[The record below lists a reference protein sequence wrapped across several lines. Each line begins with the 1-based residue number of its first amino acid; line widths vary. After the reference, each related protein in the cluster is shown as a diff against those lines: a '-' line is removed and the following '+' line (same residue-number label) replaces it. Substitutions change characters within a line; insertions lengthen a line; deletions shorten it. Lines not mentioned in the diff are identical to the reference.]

1 MAGSITS
8 NSLPPGQDALV
19 FQCYGCKTVLSD
31 SHEFVCTLTAPG
43 PDAAQFVAVRG
54 VSDAQVDQIAHTPG
68 DQTTYVSLCCKGCGA
83 SVGRVYT
90 EVPPSLSLVRNLFCL
105 ERSKCASYALGS
117 AEMRAVGHDAAPE
130 SQQQQSHPQPSSMAA
145 DLPPEDASP
154 AMWTLLQRI
163 EHLEAS
169 LLTLQGIQVQ
179 HDEQL
184 RQLSHYPGD
193 AGEFA
198 S

>member
-1 MAGSITS
+1 MHA
-8 NSLPPGQDALV
+8 
-19 FQCYGCKTVLSD
+19 
-31 SHEFVCTLTAPG
+31 
-43 PDAAQFVAVRG
+43 G
-54 VSDAQVDQIAHTPG
+54 VSDAQVDQIAHTTG

-145 DLPPEDASP
+145 DLPSVDASP

-169 LLTLQGIQVQ
+169 LLTVRCSARGLQCCCFAAGCRALIQDNISSTRFLQLQGIQVQ

-184 RQLSHYPGD
+184 RELPHYPGD